1 MIDILSLTDK
11 NGKKVFDLTSERDDK
26 RHYSLNSVALNF
38 PNLQISFERY

>member
-38 PNLQISFERY
+38 PNLQISF